1 MNPLTYLVDYRLT
14 ERSLQIT
21 TLGGQFVVREI
32 PYSEMLSVK
41 RGYEFWNEH
50 WQNRLDLW
58 NSAVSIKLD
67 RQLLPWFVISPE
79 FPDTFVADLTR
90 RLRK

>member
-1 MNPLTYLVDYRLT
+1 MNPLTYLIDYRLT

-41 RGYEFWNEH
+41 RGYELWNEH
-50 WQNRLDLW
+50 YQNRLDVW

-67 RQLLPWFVISPE
+67 RKILPWLVISPE